1 MVAKSATGDY
11 EGAGA
16 DYAGEEMG
24 ELTELLA
31 PAPYD
36 ALYPHYMAGQMDM
49 ALGESDRA
57 ANELAQYNAL
67 LNGFAA
73 WMRQTYMPAKQTKLR
88 Y

>member
-1 MVAKSATGDY
+1 
-11 EGAGA
+11 
-16 DYAGEEMG
+16 
-24 ELTELLA
+24 
-31 PAPYD
+31 
-36 ALYPHYMAGQMDM
+36 M

-67 LNGFAA
+67 LNGFAV